1 MANACLGCIVSLIF
15 KFALMS
21 TLSNLVEIKLYSK
34 ATVSPNVKSPVFQ
47 RIFILEEKFEM
58 FQDALEI
65 SYHLSYLSH

>member
-65 SYHLSYLSH
+65 SNQLSYLSH

>member
-1 MANACLGCIVSLIF
+1 
-15 KFALMS
+15 MS

-65 SYHLSYLSH
+65 SNQLSYLSH